1 MTLRKLANT
10 KETAARMIEAE
21 YTINIPAHQYFGVGE
36 VKSDVETRINQL
48 KEREQKRKQPVRY
61 RTRA

>member
-21 YTINIPAHQYFGVGE
+21 YTLNKPAHLYFGVDE
-36 VKSDVETRINQL
+36 VQKEVETRIN
-48 KEREQKRKQPVRY
+48 
-61 RTRA
+61 

>member
-1 MTLRKLANT
+1 MTLRKLANA
-10 KETAARMIEAE
+10 KETAARMIGAE
-21 YTINIPAHQYFGVGE
+21 YTINTPAHHYFGVDE
-36 VKSDVETRINQL
+36 VKKEVETRINQL